1 MARITFI
8 SLKDANG
15 GKYENVRLHFQ
26 ESSSNQRTWTGS
38 VPMDF
43 EHEQRSFR
51 KQAILIV
58 SFGGQDWQKDLAPN
72 TPTPIYFP
80 IPPANFCLDCQIEP

>member
-38 VPMDF
+38 VPMDLGS
-43 EHEQRSFR
+43 EQRSFAI
-51 KQAILIV
+51 QAILIV
-58 SFGGQDWQKDLAPN
+58 SFRSQDLPRDLTPS